1 MKKVIIESPY
11 AGDVEENLKY
21 ARACLIDSLKR
32 GEAPIASHLL
42 YPQVLND
49 EDPAARTK
57 GIEVGLE
64 VGLAWLDVADLHV
77 FYVDKGFSKG
87 MLKALE
93 RCIESDVRPEF
104 RKICAP

>member
-21 ARACLIDSLKR
+21 ARACLVDSLKR

-49 EDPAARTK
+49 EDPAAITR
-57 GIEVGLE
+57 IEA
-64 VGLAWLDVADLHV
+64 GLAWLDVADLHV